1 MVKQKK
7 IEMVTRLLE
16 VDDDFLEFVLAVMD
30 MDPNDQLELMEKVL
44 KGD

>member
-1 MVKQKK
+1 LVKQKK